1 MIIQANYP
9 IGTGCRCNT
18 KNINS
23 FLTDDVMICQIGDP
37 RDLEAYITID
47 QSDVRFVEPGQKVV
61 LFLAQLPGQ
70 RMNSEIRDVS
80 NERMEF
86 SPRRLSGKA
95 GGDMATKTDAT
106 GMERPIRT
114 SYPASAPVYDEE
126 GIILLGTTGTAK
138 IDAGYQTIGRRLWR
152 YLAKTFNFEL

>member
-1 MIIQANYP
+1 MPLQH
-9 IGTGCRCNT
+9 
-18 KNINS
+18 KNIHS

-47 QSDVRFVEPGQKVV
+47 QSDVRFVEPGQKVQ
-61 LFLAQLPGQ
+61 LFLAQLPGEPKH
-70 RMNSEIRDVS
+70 SEISDVS

-106 GMERPIRT
+106 GMERPIGT
-114 SYPASAPVYDEE
+114 SYPASAPVRDEE
-126 GIILLGTTGTAK
+126 GIILVGTTGTAK